1 MYWGIGRKSSP
12 ARPAAANPRSFRV
25 ERLFL
30 TLTAAVEGSLPVAL
44 IGALAWGVVS
54 VLLSPCHL
62 ASIPLVIG
70 FVQGQGRVSGRRALG
85 LSLLF
90 SAGILITIA
99 MIGGATALAGR
110 LMGDLGPYANYFVA
124 ALFFVVGLHLLGVF
138 PLPGAGT
145 GRLGGQQR
153 RGAWAA
159 LLLGLLFGVAL
170 GPCTFAFLAPMLG
183 VVFRLATGSLAYG
196 ILLLL
201 AYAIGHC
208 GVIALAGASSG
219 WVQNYLDW
227 SERSRGARRLR
238 RACGLLVILAGLY
251 MIWSA

>member
-1 MYWGIGRKSSP
+1 MES
-12 ARPAAANPRSFRV
+12 
-25 ERLFL
+25 LFVAL
-30 TLTAAVEGSLPVAL
+30 TRAIEGSLPIAL
-44 IGALAWGVVS
+44 AGALAWGIVS

-85 LSLLF
+85 LALIF
-90 SAGILITIA
+90 SSGILITIGV
-99 MIGGATALAGR
+99 IGAVTALAGQ
-110 LMGDLGPYANYFVA
+110 LLGDLGPYGNYFVA
-124 ALFFVVGLHLLGVF
+124 ALFFVVGLHLLDVL
-138 PLPGAGT
+138 PLPGAG
-145 GRLGGQQR
+145 LGQLGTRR
-153 RGAWAA
+153 RGVWAA
-159 LLLGLLFGVAL
+159 LVLGLIFGIAL

-183 VVFRLATGSLAYG
+183 VVFRLAAGSVVYG

-227 SERSRGARRLR
+227 SERSRGAIRLR
-238 RACGLLVILAGLY
+238 RICGLLVLVAGLY
-251 MIWSA
+251 MIYVA